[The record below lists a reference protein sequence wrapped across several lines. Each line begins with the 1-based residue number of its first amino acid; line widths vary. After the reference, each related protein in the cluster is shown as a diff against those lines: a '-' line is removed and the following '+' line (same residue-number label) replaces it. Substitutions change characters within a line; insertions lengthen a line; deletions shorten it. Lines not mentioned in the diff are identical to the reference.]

1 MKLSEYIKSRLWQ
14 YLLKFLVSLLC
25 LALLR
30 VFKMPSTLL
39 VMIVIMM
46 GTSFFVVE
54 LVEFHQKKSYYQ
66 ELFQQLNQ
74 LEEQALLV
82 HSILP
87 QPKFY
92 EGQLVDEELRLVY
105 QAFMTQLRASQKQ
118 TEDFKEF
125 IELWIHEAKIPL
137 ATLQLS
143 LYNQHHLPAE
153 IKQALQQLEDYLE
166 QVLYFTRAENAQK
179 DYLIRQVPLQQIIRQ
194 VAIRNQARLLNGNI
208 QFIAPSTDV
217 IVTTDQ
223 KWLGYIL
230 NQIMDNAIK
239 YVQTIENATIEI
251 TVEEQAK
258 EILLHIR
265 DNGCGISA
273 RDLPRV
279 FDKSFTGE
287 NGRLYPKATGLG
299 LYLVKQ
305 LISKLG
311 HGITITS
318 KVQVGTTVTLIFA
331 KPSFYE
337 VVQTSENKE

>member
-14 YLLKFLVSLLC
+14 YLLKFSVSLLC
-25 LALLR
+25 LALLW
-30 VFKMPSTLL
+30 VFKVPSTLL

-46 GTSFFVVE
+46 GTSFFGVE
-54 LVEFHQKKSYYQ
+54 LVEFYQKKSYYQ

-87 QPKFY
+87 HPKFY

-105 QAFMTQLRASQKQ
+105 QGFMTQLRASQKQ

-194 VAIRNQARLLNGNI
+194 VAIRNQARLLNGDI

-273 RDLPRV
+273 SDLPRV

-305 LISKLG
+305 LISKLE

-318 KVQVGTTVTLIFA
+318 NVQVGTTVTLIFA

>member
-14 YLLKFLVSLLC
+14 YLLKFSVSLLC
-25 LALLR
+25 LALLW
-30 VFKMPSTLL
+30 VFKVPSTLL

-46 GTSFFVVE
+46 GTSFFGVE
-54 LVEFHQKKSYYQ
+54 LVEFYQKKSYYQ

-87 QPKFY
+87 HPKFY

-105 QAFMTQLRASQKQ
+105 QGFMTQLRASQKQ

-194 VAIRNQARLLNGNI
+194 VAIRNQARLLNGDI

-273 RDLPRV
+273 SDLPRV

-311 HGITITS
+311 HGIMAS
-318 KVQVGTTVTLIFA
+318 
-331 KPSFYE
+331 
-337 VVQTSENKE
+337 